1 MAMQGTEEDF
11 ETCFTNAQS
20 WMKIIQ
26 ERLQVTDNVEGSK
39 KALEAR
45 LKETEEI
52 LAEEPEGRMWMQLV
66 QVKADLLLEDNSDDK
81 KHEIHRA
88 LKQIKTAWED
98 TQTNMVH
105 CHSRIEWVLLHWT
118 EYLKARE
125 DYFAWL
131 VKMKQKLESDLESQL
146 TLKDKKLQLNHH
158 KILLDNIF
166 NQTAL
171 LERLLQESGSLFTKT
186 ADETLNKEAQQKLKR
201 DHEELEMKAKQK
213 VTNLEGIVQQHQV
226 YLDNWERFQNWLQLM
241 TEKYDRCMTH
251 KSSKHHLDGSLREL
265 RELCD
270 TLSSKEGELDNLQ
283 TQAEAVIRNT
293 SPKGAEN
300 VVRDLEKL
308 RTDWEKLKLK
318 CRQAEGPLQLA
329 RQSLLEY
336 QSRAEQLEREAAE
349 LLDRLRTLDIQPPDE
364 NEPEIVW
371 RQCLITRSSVL
382 TEESSVENLQL
393 ELKELGRFTQ
403 NEDLSAKVLN
413 ATREYNRVKGKIMKR
428 CSQLGENLRHGF
440 QGLLKEFEQWRNSSR
455 NLLDSSLDTSD
466 ETLTKSHIQHIQT
479 HLTCSSELQV
489 QLGRFQGLEGMMS
502 SIFSSEQTATF
513 STELR
518 EAVWQR
524 EFLTDLLM
532 KRRRQIQ
539 MNNQDLAD
547 HKLLMKKFEDWLK
560 TEDQKLTNILAAPN
574 PWSSKERKSRKQGL
588 KVLNSHVPHGQK
600 SFEELKSA
608 EYAAVNGEVKELE
621 DLRYRWSLYKAKLC
635 EAGEYLIQSQNEVD
649 EFRKVPGGIC
659 SYLSRACCAA
669 LPLQL
674 LLLLLLLLAFLL
686 PLIEEHDSCS
696 VVNNFARSFYLTLR
710 YQGPPPT

>member
-1 MAMQGTEEDF
+1 MVVQGAEEDF

-39 KALEAR
+39 EALEAR

-52 LAEEPEGRMWMQLV
+52 LAEEPEGRMWIQLV
-66 QVKADLLLEDNSDDK
+66 QVKADSLLEDNSDDK
-81 KHEIHRA
+81 KHEIHRE

-118 EYLKARE
+118 EYVKARE

-131 VKMKQKLESDLESQL
+131 VKIKQKLESDLESQL

-158 KILLDNIF
+158 KILLGSIF

-186 ADETLNKEAQQKLKR
+186 ADETLNKEAQQKLKWN
-201 DHEELEMKAKQK
+201 HEELEMKATQK

-226 YLDNWERFQNWLQLM
+226 YLDNWEKFQNWLQLM
-241 TEKYDRCMTH
+241 AEKYNRCMTH
-251 KSSKHHLDGSLREL
+251 KTSKHHLDGSLREL

-270 TLSSKEGELDNLQ
+270 TLSSKEGELDSLQ
-283 TQAEAVIRNT
+283 TQAEAVIQNT

-329 RQSLLEY
+329 QQSLLEY
-336 QSRAEQLEREAAE
+336 QSRAEQLEKEAAE
-349 LLDRLRTLDIQPPDE
+349 LVDRLRTLDLQPPDE

-371 RQCLITRSSVL
+371 QQCLITRSSVL
-382 TEESSVENLQL
+382 TEESCVEDLQL
-393 ELKELGRFTQ
+393 ELKELGRFSQ
-403 NEDLSAKVLN
+403 NENLSAKVLN
-413 ATREYNRVKGKIMKR
+413 AIREYNRMKGKIRKR
-428 CSQLGENLRHGF
+428 CSQLGENLRRGF
-440 QGLLKEFEQWRNSSR
+440 QELLVEFEHWRNSSR
-455 NLLDSSLDTSD
+455 NLLDSSLDPND
-466 ETLTKSHIQHIQT
+466 GALTRSYLQHIQT
-479 HLTCSSELQV
+479 HLACSSELQV
-489 QLGRFQGLEGMMS
+489 QLSRFQGLQGMMS
-502 SIFSSEQTATF
+502 SIFSCEQTAAF
-513 STELR
+513 GTELR

-524 EFLTDLLM
+524 EFLTDLLI
-532 KRRRQIQ
+532 KRRRQVQ

-547 HKLLMKKFEDWLK
+547 HKLLKNFEDWLK
-560 TEDQKLTNILAAPN
+560 TEDQKLINILAAQN
-574 PWSSKERKSRKQGL
+574 PWNSKERKSRKQGL

-600 SFEELKSA
+600 MFEELISA
-608 EYAAVNGEVKELE
+608 EYAGVNEEVKQLE
-621 DLRYRWSLYKAKLC
+621 DLRYRWILYKAKLC
-635 EAGEYLIQSQNEVD
+635 EAGEHLIQSQNEVD
-649 EFRKVPGGIC
+649 EFRKAPGGM
-659 SYLSRACCAA
+659 SHYLSRACWAA